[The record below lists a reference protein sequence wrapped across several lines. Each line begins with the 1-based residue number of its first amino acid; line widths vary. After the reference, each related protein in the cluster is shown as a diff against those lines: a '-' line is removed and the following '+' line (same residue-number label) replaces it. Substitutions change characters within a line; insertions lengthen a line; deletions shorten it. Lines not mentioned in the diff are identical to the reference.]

1 MKFTDFMFK
10 ASAIKPLSDFVRN
23 TKAHIEHLK
32 STQEPQILTVNGEAA
47 VVVQDSV
54 SYEKMARL
62 AEQARQDMKLQ
73 TAMDYFR
80 KGGEGIRLDE
90 VFAKLE
96 TKYL

>member
-1 MKFTDFMFK
+1 MFK
-10 ASAIKPLSDFVRN
+10 AASIKPLSDFVRN
-23 TKAHIEHLK
+23 TKSHIEHLK
-32 STQEPQILTVNGEAA
+32 FTHEPHILTVNGEAA
-47 VVVQDSV
+47 IVVQDAAA
-54 SYEKMARL
+54 YEKMARL

-80 KGGEGIRLDE
+80 KGGQGIHLDE